1 MYENGNLKLK
11 FESFKSNENLK
22 LIFAKVLIIA
32 VPSFGIAFITEKIH
46 FIVPTIAMC
55 LMIANSLEDEQ
66 TTFRNRIEQE
76 EEETREEEEDRSQ
89 MEEVET
95 DISGSL

>member
-1 MYENGNLKLK
+1 LKLQ
-11 FESFKSNENLK
+11 SFKSNENLK

-32 VPSFGIAFITEKIH
+32 VPSFGIAFVTEKIH

-66 TTFRNRIEQE
+66 TTFRNRLEEE
-76 EEETREEEEDRSQ
+76 EEETRGEEEDSFQ
-89 MEEVET
+89 MKDVKTE
-95 DISGSL
+95 ISENL

>member
-1 MYENGNLKLK
+1 M
-11 FESFKSNENLK
+11 K

-32 VPSFGIAFITEKIH
+32 VPSFGIAFVTEKIH

-66 TTFRNRIEQE
+66 TTFRNRLEEE
-76 EEETREEEEDRSQ
+76 EEETKEEEEDRFQ
-89 MEEVET
+89 MKDVKTE
-95 DISGSL
+95 ISENL